1 MFGEIFSRRVFIG
14 KKTFWQ
20 WMAVRLALTIAK
32 HSAIQNPTFA
42 PISSMLTITKN
53 TLSLSFK
60 TCLQELPRNSFKSQP
75 CILCIAQVS
84 FANLERVE
92 VLGLPG
98 SEGELRVRGDKTVP
112 ATSDANLFVAR
123 LGLSFIGFMQNC

>member
-20 WMAVRLALTIAK
+20 WMAVRLALTMAK

-42 PISSMLTITKN
+42 PISSMLPISKN

-60 TCLQELPRNSFKSQP
+60 TCLQELPRNSFISQP
-75 CILCIAQVS
+75 CIGSKKDEDEQHNIQASGS
-84 FANLERVE
+84 FNIFRI
-92 VLGLPG
+92 
-98 SEGELRVRGDKTVP
+98 LR
-112 ATSDANLFVAR
+112 
-123 LGLSFIGFMQNC
+123 